1 MFRHLASTRNC
12 RLSPAANKSAT
23 CLRLPPAC
31 VRHTSAGLQH
41 TKPSAESGGLLHYRQ
56 RRSLCSWLRMAF
68 IRLKTD
74 TSPNLGTD
82 TGLTISRKAVLLSVS
97 RYRRCGLVASKERV
111 FLIGDMFPI
120 DERYI
125 KAPYRISAYHYVSK
139 NKALNT
145 TLRRKAM
152 KYLRLVERGVTY
164 SRNDIMGIKQKL
176 ISDRVAATK

>member
-1 MFRHLASTRNC
+1 M
-12 RLSPAANKSAT
+12 
-23 CLRLPPAC
+23 
-31 VRHTSAGLQH
+31 
-41 TKPSAESGGLLHYRQ
+41 
-56 RRSLCSWLRMAF
+56 
-68 IRLKTD
+68 
-74 TSPNLGTD
+74 
-82 TGLTISRKAVLLSVS
+82 
-97 RYRRCGLVASKERV
+97 

>member
-1 MFRHLASTRNC
+1 MFIILCKIRNTCFVISRPPRNC

-82 TGLTISRKAVLLSVS
+82 TGLTISRKEGRTIICFKIPTVWIGCFEGASVS
-97 RYRRCGLVASKERV
+97 DWRHVP
-111 FLIGDMFPI
+111 D
-120 DERYI
+120 
-125 KAPYRISAYHYVSK
+125 
-139 NKALNT
+139 
-145 TLRRKAM
+145 
-152 KYLRLVERGVTY
+152 
-164 SRNDIMGIKQKL
+164 
-176 ISDRVAATK
+176 